1 LSLDRDKGI
10 SGGRAPTAE
19 PESWC
24 FGWRVVNWLAVAV
37 TVTSESCLVK
47 LQNLDMG
54 TVVGWLDIEARGGA
68 EKAPPTPAM
77 PWIPLLLLQ

>member
-1 LSLDRDKGI
+1 
-10 SGGRAPTAE
+10 
-19 PESWC
+19 
-24 FGWRVVNWLAVAV
+24 
-37 TVTSESCLVK
+37 
-47 LQNLDMG
+47 MG